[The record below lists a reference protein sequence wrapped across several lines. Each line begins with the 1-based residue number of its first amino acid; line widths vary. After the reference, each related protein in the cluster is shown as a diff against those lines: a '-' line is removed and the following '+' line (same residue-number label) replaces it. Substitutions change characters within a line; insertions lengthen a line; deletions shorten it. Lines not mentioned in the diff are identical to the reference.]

1 MCVCVEYVFVLRVC
15 ERRNDL
21 RNFLID
27 ISISL
32 CARVYV
38 VSVSVLLSCDIL
50 YLLSKSKHSAH
61 DQCHCR
67 ARSIVMRIYVRVCES
82 ALVWRVCA
90 CVDLCSHIIC
100 MLRVVEAV
108 GRMRSI
114 CLVVFLLLLFKF
126 TTANNP
132 CIVCCKQ
139 AMQDPAA
146 RRMPKDVM
154 DPQVL

>member
-1 MCVCVEYVFVLRVC
+1 MIC
-15 ERRNDL
+15 ET
-21 RNFLID
+21 FL
-27 ISISL
+27 SISQFL
-32 CARVYV
+32 CVRAYV
-38 VSVSVLLSCDIL
+38 CLCRMRSVSVSVLLSCDIL